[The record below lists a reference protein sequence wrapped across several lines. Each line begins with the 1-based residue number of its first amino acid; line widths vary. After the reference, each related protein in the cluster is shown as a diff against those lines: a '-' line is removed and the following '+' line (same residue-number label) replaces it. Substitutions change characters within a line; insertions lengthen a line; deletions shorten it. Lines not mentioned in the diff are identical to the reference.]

1 MLSPAFAMLCF
12 AMAMLWGNVEGFY
25 SATGARGLS
34 RTSNTYMKAS
44 MPINAFNPFTA
55 RNINKKVRW
64 LESDMEAFYEYVNTH
79 SLLTAEQE
87 YGYGKAV
94 SIWRQVEAMRKRL
107 QANLDVGRVSDEE
120 LAKSLSCSIEAV
132 ERINDQAEY
141 AKSKFIQSNLKLV
154 MAVVSR
160 YRTSNI
166 PNNELIMEGTKG
178 LARAAERY
186 DYSKGFRFATY
197 ATWYI
202 HQSVSDHVRI
212 RKHIAR
218 MPSKYVNLQRE
229 IKRYVQDYTSKHKR
243 SPTSYEISAHFRA
256 SDRDVNKVLAMTKTS
271 VSTKDLIMQSGSMVR
286 DDAEKTVED
295 MLTSVQR
302 PPNERSR
309 KRHNR
314 VDFEELLRTNLSEEE
329 RDILRLRIGLDDGR
343 EKALKEVGNRF
354 QITWSQV
361 RKTEKNA
368 ITKLLKSPDVQKLV
382 ECWDEVDLMV

>member
-1 MLSPAFAMLCF
+1 MIISF
-12 AMAMLWGNVEGFY
+12 GSVESFH
-25 SATGARGLS
+25 SALGARSFS
-34 RTSNTYMKAS
+34 RISNLYMKAGL
-44 MPINAFNPFTA
+44 PINAFNPFTA

-79 SLLTAEQE
+79 PLLTAEQE

-94 SIWRQVEAMRKRL
+94 SMWRQVEEMKDRL
-107 QANLDVGRVSDEE
+107 QARLNVDKVSDEE
-120 LAKSLSCSIEAV
+120 LAKSLNCSIEAI

-202 HQSVSDHVRI
+202 HQAVSDHVRI

-229 IKRYVQDYTSKHKR
+229 IKRYVQDYTSKHDR
-243 SPTSYEISAHFRA
+243 SPTNYEIRAHVGA
-256 SDRDVNKVLAMTKTS
+256 SDRDVKKVLAMTRAS

-295 MLTSVQR
+295 LLTSLQR

-309 KRHNR
+309 KRHSR
-314 VDFEELLRTNLSEEE
+314 VDFEEILRTNLSEEE

-343 EKALKEVGNRF
+343 EKALKEVGSRF
-354 QITWSQV
+354 KITWSQV
-361 RKTEKNA
+361 RKTEKTA
-368 ITKLLKSPDVQKLV
+368 ISKLLKSPDVQKFV
-382 ECWDEVDLMV
+382 ECCESEVDMMV